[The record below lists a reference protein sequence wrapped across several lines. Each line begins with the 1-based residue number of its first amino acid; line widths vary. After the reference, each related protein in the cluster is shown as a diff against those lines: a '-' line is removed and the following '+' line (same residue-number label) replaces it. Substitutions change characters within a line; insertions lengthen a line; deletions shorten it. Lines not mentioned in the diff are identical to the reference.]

1 MTATATKS
9 IESVKIVREPDDC
22 PDISHLGEYS
32 GSPGEPDRTIDR
44 QERGEQSRGEYR
56 YFIAAMSGE
65 ETGNPASVE
74 QDYQRA
80 EAFNRGEWHLVVIH
94 ARADIRVN
102 GVFQSVTSGY
112 IGGTESDSEEMDFE
126 QIQSDQLSELRGI
139 LAALGFSA
147 EEIDAAFAEVEIL

>member
-1 MTATATKS
+1 MPATVTKS

-32 GSPGEPDRTIDR
+32 NSPGESDRTIDR
-44 QERGEQSRGEYR
+44 QKRGEQSRGEYR

-80 EAFNRGEWHLVVIH
+80 EAFNRGDWHLVVIH
-94 ARADIRVN
+94 ARASVRVN
-102 GVFQSVTSGY
+102 GVSQTVSSGY
-112 IGGTESDSEEMDFE
+112 MGGVESDSGDSYFEE
-126 QIQSDQLSELRGI
+126 IQSDQLSELRGI
-139 LAALGFSA
+139 LTALGFSA